1 LTLSTGAAR
10 VRPSLVS
17 RTLPTAATSL
27 TTSRFQSNVPQKD
40 PKTQAQSIIDSL
52 PGSSI
57 ASKTAI
63 LSAGAG
69 LSIAAISNELYVVN
83 EESVVAFSL
92 LSVFWAVAHYGGP
105 MYKEWAEGQNHK
117 IKGILNAARDD
128 HTNAVK
134 QRIDSVKSLGG
145 VVDVTRDLFAVSK
158 VCCHE

>member
-1 LTLSTGAAR
+1 
-10 VRPSLVS
+10 
-17 RTLPTAATSL
+17 
-27 TTSRFQSNVPQKD
+27 VPQKD
-40 PKTQAQSIIDSL
+40 PKTQAQSIVDAL
-52 PGSSI
+52 PGSSL

-83 EESVVAFSL
+83 EESVVAFCL
-92 LSVFWAVAHYGGP
+92 LSVFWAVGHYGGP
-105 MYKEWAEGQNHK
+105 MYKSWAETHNNK
-117 IKGILNAARDD
+117 IKSILNAARED

-158 VCCHE
+158 VR